1 MSSATLSIKV
11 GATFRC
17 FGESRLHLGNDGV
30 RRFHGL
36 SDGHHASWMSHVLYI
51 AQYDQLVEFTQY
63 PLRGFAFDRSESFVG
78 RVGAVVI
85 ARAMNELA
93 R

>member
-1 MSSATLSIKV
+1 MGSPMGTMPPGCHIACV
-11 GATFRC
+11 GQ
-17 FGESRLHLGNDGV
+17 N
-30 RRFHGL
+30 
-36 SDGHHASWMSHVLYI
+36 MYI